1 MRCLRAWRHSPTE
14 NQPGP
19 EIRSSKR
26 QDSDRG
32 RVGEAVGE
40 AGGEGKWVDRRDRS
54 DSHSLNRGDSEPH
67 GVVGFRAGLGLL
79 GVGIDFIRRER
90 RLWPLAVVPVFF
102 ATLLVAV
109 AVSLFWVRLDMI
121 HEACVSVLPLLEATD
136 WWTWIWVGPG
146 RLLLWLIGWLAVAV
160 AFALSVLAALLT
172 ANLLSAPFLDQL
184 SVRVEAIEGG
194 AGPQLRQGV
203 GNLLGETLRSFVAEF
218 QRLVFLVLVWGSL
231 SLIGFIIPGAH
242 LVTAPLLVAV
252 TVLLLPLDYAGF
264 ALDRRGIPF
273 RERRRWLGENLS
285 AMTGFGGVAFLACLV
300 PGLNLLVMPALVTAG
315 TLLVMR
321 TTPRTPRGPD

>member
-1 MRCLRAWRHSPTE
+1 VDSLDRGDR
-14 NQPGP
+14 
-19 EIRSSKR
+19 RSS
-26 QDSDRG
+26 S
-32 RVGEAVGE
+32 
-40 AGGEGKWVDRRDRS
+40 
-54 DSHSLNRGDSEPH
+54 RGDSEQP
-67 GVVGFRAGLGLL
+67 GIGGFRAGLGLL
-79 GVGIDFIRRER
+79 GEGLGFIRRER
-90 RLWPLAVVPVFF
+90 RLWPLAVVPVLF
-102 ATLLVAV
+102 ATLLVAG

-121 HEACVSVLPLLEATD
+121 HEAWVSVLPLLEATQ

-146 RLLLWLIGWLAVAV
+146 RLLFWLIGWLGVAI

-194 AGPQLRQGV
+194 AGPQVNQGV
-203 GNLLGETLRSFVAEF
+203 GNLMGETLRSFVAEF
-218 QRLVFLVLVWGSL
+218 QRLIFLVLVWGSL
-231 SLIGFIIPGAH
+231 TLIGFVIPGAH

-285 AMTGFGGVAFLACLV
+285 AMTGFGGVAFFACLV

-321 TTPRTPRGPD
+321 TTPRRPRGMD